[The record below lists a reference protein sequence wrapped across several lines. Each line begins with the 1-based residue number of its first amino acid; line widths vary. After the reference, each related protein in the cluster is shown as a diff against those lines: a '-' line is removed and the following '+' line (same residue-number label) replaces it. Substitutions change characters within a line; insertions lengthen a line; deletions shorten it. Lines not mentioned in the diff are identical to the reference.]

1 MDNKNKTYTNLSIAG
16 ILFLMTGYL
25 LEKIIKIE
33 MEIIPMACYMISIIL
48 LLTSILK
55 SNKLKKQEKE
65 DRQNRNLNK
74 YLIYLSKI
82 YLLY

>member
-48 LLTSILK
+48 LLTTILK

-65 DRQNRNLNK
+65 DRQKRNLNK
-74 YLIYLSKI
+74 
-82 YLLY
+82 

>member
-33 MEIIPMACYMISIIL
+33 IEIIPMACYLISIIL

-65 DRQNRNLNK
+65 AEQK
-74 YLIYLSKI
+74 KKSK
-82 YLLY
+82 

>member
-16 ILFLMTGYL
+16 ILFLMTVYL

-65 DRQNRNLNK
+65 DRQKRNLNK
-74 YLIYLSKI
+74 
-82 YLLY
+82 

>member
-1 MDNKNKTYTNLSIAG
+1 MDNKKKTYTNWSIAG
-16 ILFLMTGYL
+16 VLFLRTGYL

-65 DRQNRNLNK
+65 DRQKRNLNK
-74 YLIYLSKI
+74 
-82 YLLY
+82 

>member
-16 ILFLMTGYL
+16 ILFIMTGYL

-65 DRQNRNLNK
+65 DRQKRNLNK
-74 YLIYLSKI
+74 
-82 YLLY
+82 

>member
-16 ILFLMTGYL
+16 ILFLMTGNL

-65 DRQNRNLNK
+65 DRQKRNLNK
-74 YLIYLSKI
+74 
-82 YLLY
+82 

>member
-33 MEIIPMACYMISIIL
+33 IEIIPMACYMISIIL

-65 DRQNRNLNK
+65 DIQKRNLNK
-74 YLIYLSKI
+74 
-82 YLLY
+82 

>member
-33 MEIIPMACYMISIIL
+33 MEIIPMACYMILIIL

-65 DRQNRNLNK
+65 DRQKRNLNK
-74 YLIYLSKI
+74 
-82 YLLY
+82 

>member
-65 DRQNRNLNK
+65 DRHKRNLNK
-74 YLIYLSKI
+74 
-82 YLLY
+82 

>member
-55 SNKLKKQEKE
+55 SNKLKSQEKE

-74 YLIYLSKI
+74 
-82 YLLY
+82 

>member
-65 DRQNRNLNK
+65 DRQKINLNK
-74 YLIYLSKI
+74 
-82 YLLY
+82 

>member
-65 DRQNRNLNK
+65 ERPKRNLNK
-74 YLIYLSKI
+74 
-82 YLLY
+82 

>member
-33 MEIIPMACYMISIIL
+33 IEIIPMACYMISIIL

-65 DRQNRNLNK
+65 DRQKRNLNK
-74 YLIYLSKI
+74 
-82 YLLY
+82 

>member
-65 DRQNRNLNK
+65 EIDKQE
-74 YLIYLSKI
+74 SK
-82 YLLY
+82 

>member
-33 MEIIPMACYMISIIL
+33 MEIIPMACYMISIVL

-65 DRQNRNLNK
+65 DRQKRNLNK
-74 YLIYLSKI
+74 
-82 YLLY
+82 

>member
-65 DRQNRNLNK
+65 DRENRNLNK
-74 YLIYLSKI
+74 
-82 YLLY
+82 

>member
-33 MEIIPMACYMISIIL
+33 KEIIPMACYMISIIL
-48 LLTSILK
+48 LLSSL
-55 SNKLKKQEKE
+55 
-65 DRQNRNLNK
+65 
-74 YLIYLSKI
+74 LSSEESLFFISAKI
-82 YLLY
+82 IW

>member
-48 LLTSILK
+48 LLTSILN

-65 DRQNRNLNK
+65 DRQKRNLNK
-74 YLIYLSKI
+74 
-82 YLLY
+82 

>member
-65 DRQNRNLNK
+65 V
-74 YLIYLSKI
+74 
-82 YLLY
+82 

>member
-48 LLTSILK
+48 LLK

-74 YLIYLSKI
+74 
-82 YLLY
+82 

>member
-65 DRQNRNLNK
+65 DRQKRNLNK
-74 YLIYLSKI
+74 
-82 YLLY
+82 

>member
-65 DRQNRNLNK
+65 DRQKSFPPSNLLK
-74 YLIYLSKI
+74 
-82 YLLY
+82 

>member
-25 LEKIIKIE
+25 LENIIKIE

-74 YLIYLSKI
+74 
-82 YLLY
+82 

>member
-65 DRQNRNLNK
+65 DRQKRKLNK
-74 YLIYLSKI
+74 
-82 YLLY
+82 

>member
-33 MEIIPMACYMISIIL
+33 MEIIPMACYMISA
-48 LLTSILK
+48 
-55 SNKLKKQEKE
+55 
-65 DRQNRNLNK
+65 
-74 YLIYLSKI
+74 LSFRF
-82 YLLY
+82 L

>member
-33 MEIIPMACYMISIIL
+33 IEIIPMACYMISIIL

-65 DRQNRNLNK
+65 DIKKRNLNK
-74 YLIYLSKI
+74 
-82 YLLY
+82 

>member
-1 MDNKNKTYTNLSIAG
+1 MDNKNKAYTSLSIAG

-65 DRQNRNLNK
+65 DRQKRTLNK
-74 YLIYLSKI
+74 
-82 YLLY
+82 

>member
-33 MEIIPMACYMISIIL
+33 MEIIPMACYMISIRL

-65 DRQNRNLNK
+65 DRQKRNLNK
-74 YLIYLSKI
+74 
-82 YLLY
+82 

>member
-1 MDNKNKTYTNLSIAG
+1 MDNKNKTYTNLSITG

-65 DRQNRNLNK
+65 DRQKRNLNK
-74 YLIYLSKI
+74 
-82 YLLY
+82 

>member
-33 MEIIPMACYMISIIL
+33 MEIIPMACYLISIIL

-65 DRQNRNLNK
+65 AKQK
-74 YLIYLSKI
+74 KKSK
-82 YLLY
+82 

>member
-65 DRQNRNLNK
+65 DRQKRNLNDEEQNRE
-74 YLIYLSKI
+74 
-82 YLLY
+82 

>member
-16 ILFLMTGYL
+16 ISFLMTGYL

-33 MEIIPMACYMISIIL
+33 IEIIPMACYLISIIL

-65 DRQNRNLNK
+65 AKQK
-74 YLIYLSKI
+74 KKSK
-82 YLLY
+82 